1 MANAGKTRPKKRPG
15 KESSPP
21 KRSKRPM
28 SREAGKATQS
38 QRFKTERA
46 DRESEMAAGGKVKTY
61 AKGGKCR
68 GMGAAKRGGRYGKSG

>member
-1 MANAGKTRPKKRPG
+1 
-15 KESSPP
+15 
-21 KRSKRPM
+21 M